1 MFFESMHESWR
12 LLLADQRGLLEAI
25 ERELPVQVLPPRELV
40 MAVFSQPA
48 NTAKVVIVGQD
59 PYPTPGDAIGLA
71 FAIAPGR
78 KLPRSLR
85 NIMIELK
92 SDADENPQDFA
103 SVPSLGGDLNQWQQ
117 QGVMLLNRDLTL
129 PGNLLW
135 RQFTETAIER
145 LSLSSD
151 GKLIL
156 VLWGANAQKLAKLVE
171 PERVILS
178 AHPSP
183 LSANRGFFGSNPF
196 SRVNRIL
203 IADGQSKID
212 WSC

>member
-1 MFFESMHESWR
+1 MFFESMHTSWQH
-12 LLLADQRGLLEAI
+12 LLADQRSLLEAI
-25 ERELPVQVLPPRELV
+25 EREIPDQVLPPRELV
-40 MAVFSQPA
+40 MAAFAQPA
-48 NTAKVVIVGQD
+48 GSVKVLVVGQD
-59 PYPTPGDAIGLA
+59 PYPTAGDAIGLS

-85 NIMIELK
+85 NIMLELK
-92 SDADENPQDFA
+92 TDAEQNPKDFTC
-103 SVPSLGGDLNQWQQ
+103 VPSIDGQLQKWQQ
-117 QGVMLLNRDLTL
+117 RGVMLLNRDLTL
-129 PGNLLW
+129 PGHRLW

-145 LSLSSD
+145 LNHAAE

-156 VLWGANAQKLAKLVE
+156 VLWGANAQQLAKLVS
-171 PERVILS
+171 PERAILS

-183 LSANRGFFGSNPF
+183 LSAHRGFFGSNPF

-203 IADGQSKID
+203 LADGESKID

>member
-1 MFFESMHESWR
+1 MHESWR

-25 ERELPVQVLPPRELV
+25 ERELPDQVLPPRELV
-40 MAVFSQPA
+40 MAAFSQPA
-48 NTAKVVIVGQD
+48 STAKVVVVGQD

-71 FAIAPGR
+71 FAIGPGR

-85 NIMIELK
+85 NIMLELK
-92 SDADENPQDFA
+92 SDADENPQDF
-103 SVPSLGGDLNQWQQ
+103 STVPSLDGVLSQWQQ

-129 PGNLLW
+129 PGNPLW
-135 RQFTETAIER
+135 RQLTETVIER
-145 LSLSSD
+145 LNQATE

-156 VLWGANAQKLAKLVE
+156 VLWGANAQQLAKLVA
-171 PERVILS
+171 PERAILS

-203 IADGQSKID
+203 MADGQSKID